1 MVTSQEV
8 LLLLLRVLGRD
19 GSGYL
24 REHRQSIPTTRD
36 DVSNLSRQFLPAI
49 EDLQRDLGAS
59 QAVVNL
65 SVSLFV
71 LFQGTVPIL
80 WSAISE
86 IYGRKIV
93 YVIAYAIFTA
103 SQLACALSK
112 NQAVFLA
119 FRIIG
124 ACGSSAGLTIGEH
137 ATAQSLGTMLTCVLQ
152 AEARL
157 PTYMTRTREGHALGY
172 TISFRYLDRLSA
184 HSSVVF

>member
-8 LLLLLRVLGRD
+8 LLLLLRVLGRN

-24 REHRQSIPTTRD
+24 REHRQSIPTMRD

-93 YVIAYAIFTA
+93 YIVAYAIFTA

-124 ACGSSAGLTIGEH
+124 ACGSSAGLTIGEP
-137 ATAQSLGTMLTCVLQ
+137 ATAQSGGIMLTCVL
-152 AEARL
+152 
-157 PTYMTRTREGHALGY
+157 
-172 TISFRYLDRLSA
+172 
-184 HSSVVF
+184 